1 MLNFNHFYYFYITAQ
16 IGGITKASSFLNI
29 SQPSLSIQLKNLE
42 EMIGFKL
49 FNRTGHTIILTDK
62 GKVVYEYCEKMYS
75 EVEGLENFLK
85 NNDKMMEHLKIGVS
99 EQIERPFLA
108 DVIGKFLSNISDKN
122 IPKIKMETLSDN
134 EMISLLHLGK
144 LDLVI
149 SPVNFTNKGVDHI
162 RLNIPVAFLGKD
174 KNILKIGSSIK
185 NIKSYFKTN
194 DVKLVTSIESFIL
207 RTETDY
213 YLSKNDCKSKIIFE
227 SGNLAAT
234 ARALSEGIGVG
245 FLPIIYVLK
254 DIKASNLFSYM
265 PSGGVWKHKIYVYY
279 SSTYNQKDS
288 IRNFIKTIEEVTN
301 Y

>member
-1 MLNFNHFYYFYITAQ
+1 MLNYNHFYYFYITAQ
-16 IGGITKASSFLNI
+16 MGGITKASAFLNI

-49 FNRTGHTIILTDK
+49 FNRTGRSIILTDK
-62 GKVVYEYCEKMYS
+62 GRVVYEYCEKMYS

-85 NNDKMMEHLKIGVS
+85 NNEKMTENLKIGVS

-108 DVIGKFLSNISDKN
+108 DVIGKFLQNISDKN
-122 IPKIKMETLSDN
+122 IPKIRMETLPDS

-149 SPVNFTNKGVDHI
+149 SPINFTNKGIDHV
-162 RLNIPVAFLGKD
+162 RLSIPVALLGKD

-185 NIKSYFKTN
+185 NVRSYFKST

-213 YLSKNDCKSKIIFE
+213 YLSKIDCKNKIIFE
-227 SGNLAAT
+227 SGNLAAI
-234 ARALSEGIGVG
+234 ARSIHEGIGVG

-254 DIKASNLFSYM
+254 DLKDSNLYSYM
-265 PSGGVWKHKIYVYY
+265 PQGGIWKHQIYIYY
-279 SSTYNQKDS
+279 SSTYNQKES
-288 IRNFIKTIEEVTN
+288 IRKFIKTIEATAG
-301 Y
+301 